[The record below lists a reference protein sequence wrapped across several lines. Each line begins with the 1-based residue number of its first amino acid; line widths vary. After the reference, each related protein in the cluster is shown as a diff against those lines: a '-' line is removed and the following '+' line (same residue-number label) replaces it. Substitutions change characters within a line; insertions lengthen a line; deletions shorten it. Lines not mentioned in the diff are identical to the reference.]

1 MFYNIINNNKI
12 LFLYIK
18 KHTSVVLIND
28 LYVFKEK
35 NGNIYP
41 VHFINYFQI
50 QIILNWHKYNKQY
63 MKDLVK
69 RILERGS
76 GDETVTMPEWCDIV
90 KISPNDFDGSVS
102 FLKIADIKEDKSLE
116 KVLKLGPWESIV
128 IDEDIYVM
136 IIDPEA
142 LNEK

>member
-1 MFYNIINNNKI
+1 
-12 LFLYIK
+12 
-18 KHTSVVLIND
+18 
-28 LYVFKEK
+28 
-35 NGNIYP
+35 
-41 VHFINYFQI
+41 
-50 QIILNWHKYNKQY
+50 

-69 RILERGS
+69 TILEHG
-76 GDETVTMPEWCDIV
+76 GDGETVTMPKWCDIV

-116 KVLKLGPWESIV
+116 KVLKLGPWESVI

-136 IIDPEA
+136 IIDMDE

>member
-1 MFYNIINNNKI
+1 
-12 LFLYIK
+12 
-18 KHTSVVLIND
+18 
-28 LYVFKEK
+28 
-35 NGNIYP
+35 
-41 VHFINYFQI
+41 
-50 QIILNWHKYNKQY
+50 

-76 GDETVTMPEWCDIV
+76 DDETITMPEWCDIV

>member
-1 MFYNIINNNKI
+1 
-12 LFLYIK
+12 
-18 KHTSVVLIND
+18 
-28 LYVFKEK
+28 
-35 NGNIYP
+35 
-41 VHFINYFQI
+41 
-50 QIILNWHKYNKQY
+50 

-69 RILERGS
+69 TILERG
-76 GDETVTMPEWCDIV
+76 GDDETVTMPEWCDIV

-116 KVLKLGPWESIV
+116 KVLKLSPWESIV

-142 LNEK
+142 LNEKYNHERMINKLEYKGDKIYKCTSKNGYIEMLESIYNYKSKNKVQF